1 LKKCSQDPKKMYKL
15 VINGGIPLKGSIRTS
30 GSKNATLPIFFSSIL
45 ADGPIKLS
53 NTPQLS
59 DVSTT
64 LRLLMDM
71 GSNFVLEENGSI
83 FIDSSSLTNLTAE
96 YSLVKTMR
104 ASILALGPML
114 AKYKE
119 AKISLPGGCAIGTR
133 PVNLHL
139 DALEKMGAKIE
150 VRNGYIYAKTN
161 GLLGA
166 QINFDLISVTATENI
181 VMAASLAK
189 GITTI
194 NNAAQEPEVTD
205 LIRCLKKMGAKISG
219 ENTSS
224 LVIEGVDHLSSVE
237 YSICPDRIEAGTYL
251 VAAAITGGKITV
263 NNIEPDAMRAVIGKL
278 IETGADI
285 QTNQNSIKLDMKGKR
300 PQPVNIRTSAYPNF
314 PTDMQAQFMALN
326 SVAEGSSTITET
338 IFENRFMHVP
348 ELSRMG
354 ANLKLEGNTV
364 VCKGVKSLTGAN
376 LMATDLRASA
386 SLVLAG
392 LAAQG
397 STKIERVY
405 HLDRGYEM
413 IEEKFK
419 MLGADIERVQH

>member
-1 LKKCSQDPKKMYKL
+1 MYKL
-15 VINGGIPLKGSIRTS
+15 VINGGTPLSGKIKTS
-30 GSKNATLPIFFSSIL
+30 GSKNATLPIFFASIL
-45 ADGPIKLS
+45 ADGPLKLA

-71 GSNFVLEENGSI
+71 GSSFVLEEDSSI
-83 FIDSSSLTNLTAE
+83 SIDSSNLTNLTAE
-96 YSLVKTMR
+96 YELVKTMR
-104 ASILALGPML
+104 ASILTLGPML
-114 AKYKE
+114 AKYKK

-139 DALEKMGAKIE
+139 TALEMMGAEIVVK
-150 VRNGYIYAKTN
+150 NGYIYASTN
-161 GLLGA
+161 ELIGA
-166 QINFDLISVTATENI
+166 NISFDLISVTATENI
-181 VMAASLAK
+181 IMAATLAK
-189 GITTI
+189 GTTTI

-205 LIRCLKKMGAKISG
+205 LILCLKKMGAKIMG
-219 ENTSS
+219 ENTSTI
-224 LVIEGVDHLSSVE
+224 VIQGVEHLNGID

-251 VAAAITGGKITV
+251 VAAAITGGKIVV
-263 NNIEPDAMRAVIGKL
+263 NNIEPDSMRAVIGKL

-285 QTNQNSIKLDMKGKR
+285 QTSLNSIKLDMKGKR
-300 PQPVNIRTSAYPNF
+300 PQPVDIRTSAYPNF

-326 SVAEGSSTITET
+326 SIAEGSSTITET

-364 VCKGVKSLTGAN
+364 VCKGVKLLTGAN

-392 LAAQG
+392 LAG
-397 STKIERVY
+397 KGTTTIERVY

>member
-1 LKKCSQDPKKMYKL
+1 MYKL
-15 VINGGIPLKGSIRTS
+15 LINGGIPLNGSIKTS
-30 GSKNATLPIFFSSIL
+30 GSKNASLPIFFASIL
-45 ADGPIKLS
+45 ADGPLRLS

-64 LRLLMDM
+64 LRLLMDI
-71 GSNFVLEENGSI
+71 GSNFVLEEDGSI
-83 FIDSSSLTNLTAE
+83 FIDSSNLTKLVAE
-96 YSLVKTMR
+96 YELVKTMR

-114 AKYKE
+114 AKYKK

-150 VRNGYIYAKTN
+150 VKNGYIYVSSKE
-161 GLLGA
+161 LIGA

-189 GITTI
+189 GTTTI

-205 LIRCLKKMGAKISG
+205 LIYCLKKMGAKITG
-219 ENTSS
+219 ENTST
-224 LVIEGVDHLSSVE
+224 LIIEGVNHLNGID

-251 VAAAITGGKITV
+251 VAAAITGGKIIV
-263 NNIEPDAMRAVIGKL
+263 NNIEPDSMRSVIGKL

-300 PQPVNIRTSAYPNF
+300 PQPVDIRTSAYPNF

-326 SVAEGSSTITET
+326 SIAEGSSTITET

-364 VCKGVKSLTGAN
+364 VCKGVKLLTGAN
-376 LMATDLRASA
+376 VMATDLRASA

-397 STKIERVY
+397 STTIERVY

>member
-1 LKKCSQDPKKMYKL
+1 MYKL
-15 VINGGIPLKGSIRTS
+15 VINGGLPLNGSIKTS
-30 GSKNATLPIFFSSIL
+30 GSKNATLPIFFASIL
-45 ADGPIKLS
+45 ANGPLKLS

-71 GSNFVLEENGSI
+71 GANFVLEEDGSI
-83 FIDSSSLTNLTAE
+83 YIDSSNLTNLVAE

-104 ASILALGPML
+104 ASILTLGPML
-114 AKYKE
+114 SKYKK

-150 VRNGYIYAKTN
+150 VKNGYIFAEAKELIGT
-161 GLLGA
+161 
-166 QINFDLISVTATENI
+166 QINFDMISVTATENI
-181 VMAASLAK
+181 LMAATLAN

-205 LIRCLKKMGAKISG
+205 LISCLKKMGAKISG
-219 ENTSS
+219 QNTST
-224 LVIEGVDHLSSVE
+224 LIIEGVDSLEGVN
-237 YSICPDRIEAGTYL
+237 YNICPDRIEAGTYL

-263 NNIEPDAMRAVIGKL
+263 NNIEPDSMRAVIGKL

-285 QTNQNSIKLDMKGKR
+285 QTDQNSIKLDMKGKR
-300 PQPVNIRTSAYPNF
+300 PKPVNIRTSAYPNF

-326 SVAEGSSTITET
+326 SIADGSSTITET

-354 ANLKLEGNTV
+354 ANLNLEGNTV
-364 VCKGVKSLTGAN
+364 VCKGVKLLTGAN

-392 LAAQG
+392 LAANG
-397 STKIERVY
+397 LTSIERVY

>member
-1 LKKCSQDPKKMYKL
+1 MYKL
-15 VINGGIPLKGSIRTS
+15 VIQGGNPLKGNIKTS
-30 GSKNATLPIFFSSIL
+30 GSKNATLPIFFASIL
-45 ADGPIKLS
+45 SDYPLKLA

-71 GSNFVLEENGSI
+71 GSSFVLEEDGSI
-83 FIDSSSLTNLTAE
+83 FIDSSNLINLVAD

-104 ASILALGPML
+104 ASILTLGPTL
-114 AKYKE
+114 VKYKK

-139 DALEKMGAKIE
+139 NALEKMGANIE
-150 VRNGYIYAKTN
+150 VKNGYIHASAKELIGT
-161 GLLGA
+161 
-166 QINFDLISVTATENI
+166 QINFDLVSVTATENI
-181 VMAASLAK
+181 LMAATLAK

-205 LIRCLKKMGAKISG
+205 LIYCLKKMGAKISG
-219 ENTSS
+219 ENTST
-224 LVIEGVDHLSSVE
+224 LIIEGVDHLNGTDYSV
-237 YSICPDRIEAGTYL
+237 CPDRIEAGTYL
-251 VAAAITGGKITV
+251 VAAAITGGSITV
-263 NNIEPDAMRAVIGKL
+263 NNIEPDSMRSVIGKL

-285 QTNQNSIKLDMKGKR
+285 QTNKNSIKLNMKGRR
-300 PQPVNIRTSAYPNF
+300 PQAVNIRTSAYPNF

-326 SVAEGSSTITET
+326 SIAKGNSTITET

-354 ANLKLEGNTV
+354 ANLQLEGNTV

-392 LAAQG
+392 LAAKG
-397 STKIERVY
+397 STTIERVY

-419 MLGADIERVQH
+419 MLGADIKRVQH

>member
-1 LKKCSQDPKKMYKL
+1 MYKL
-15 VINGGIPLKGSIRTS
+15 VINGGVPLKGSIRTS

-45 ADGPIKLS
+45 ADAPLKLS

-71 GSNFVLEENGSI
+71 GSNFVLEEDGSI
-83 FIDSSSLTNLTAE
+83 FIDSSSLSNLTAE

-104 ASILALGPML
+104 ASILTLGPML
-114 AKYKE
+114 TKYKK

-139 DALEKMGAKIE
+139 NALEKMGATIE
-150 VRNGYIYAKTN
+150 VKNGYIYASTK
-161 GLLGA
+161 GLVGA

-181 VMAASLAK
+181 VMAATLAK

-219 ENTSS
+219 ENTST
-224 LVIEGVDHLSSVE
+224 LVIEGVDHLSGVE

-251 VAAAITGGKITV
+251 VAAAITGGKIMV

-300 PQPVNIRTSAYPNF
+300 PNPVNIRTSAYPNF

-326 SVAEGSSTITET
+326 SVAEGNSTITET

-364 VCKGVKSLTGAN
+364 VCKGVKSLSGAN

-397 STKIERVY
+397 STTIERVY

>member
-1 LKKCSQDPKKMYKL
+1 MYRL
-15 VINGGIPLKGSIRTS
+15 DIHGGSPLSGSIKTS
-30 GSKNATLPIFFSSIL
+30 GSKNATLPIFFASIL
-45 ADGPIKLS
+45 ADGPLKLS

-64 LRLLMDM
+64 LRLLMDI
-71 GSNFVLEENGSI
+71 GSNFVLEEDGSI
-83 FIDSSSLTNLTAE
+83 FIDSSKLSNLVAE
-96 YSLVKTMR
+96 YALVKTMR
-104 ASILALGPML
+104 ASILTLGPML
-114 AKYKE
+114 TKYKE

-139 DALEKMGAKIE
+139 DALEKMGATIE
-150 VRNGYIYAKTN
+150 VKNGYIYAKAKE
-161 GLLGA
+161 LVGA

-181 VMAASLAK
+181 IMAATLAK

-205 LIRCLKKMGAKISG
+205 LIRCLKKMGAKITG

-224 LVIEGVDHLSSVE
+224 LIIEGVDHLDGCE

-263 NNIEPDAMRAVIGKL
+263 NNIEPDSMRTVIGKL

-300 PQPVNIRTSAYPNF
+300 PNPVNIRTSAYPNF

-326 SVAEGSSTITET
+326 SIAEGSSTITET

-354 ANLKLEGNTV
+354 ADLKLEGNTV
-364 VCKGVKSLTGAN
+364 VCKGVKSLSGAN

-392 LAAQG
+392 LAAHG
-397 STKIERVY
+397 TTTIERVY

>member
-1 LKKCSQDPKKMYKL
+1 MYKL
-15 VINGGIPLKGSIRTS
+15 VINGGAPLNGSIKTS

-45 ADGPIKLS
+45 ADEPLKLS

-71 GSNFVLEENGSI
+71 GANFVLEEDGSI
-83 FIDSSSLTNLTAE
+83 FIDSSKLTNLIAQ

-104 ASILALGPML
+104 ASILTLGPML
-114 AKYKE
+114 AKYKQ

-139 DALEKMGAKIE
+139 DALEKMGATIE
-150 VRNGYIYAKTN
+150 VKNGYIYASTKE
-161 GLLGA
+161 LVGA

-181 VMAASLAK
+181 IMAASLAK

-219 ENTSS
+219 ENTST
-224 LVIEGVDHLSSVE
+224 LVIEGVDHLSGVE

-300 PQPVNIRTSAYPNF
+300 PYPVNIRTSAYPNF

-326 SVAEGSSTITET
+326 SVADGSSTITET

-364 VCKGVKSLTGAN
+364 VCKGVKSLSGAN

-397 STKIERVY
+397 ATSIERVY

-413 IEEKFK
+413 IEEKFQ

>member
-1 LKKCSQDPKKMYKL
+1 MYKL
-15 VINGGIPLKGSIRTS
+15 VINGGSPLNGTIKTS
-30 GSKNATLPIFFSSIL
+30 GSKNATLPIFFASIL
-45 ADGPIKLS
+45 ADGPLKLS

-71 GSNFVLEENGSI
+71 GSNFVLEEDSSI
-83 FIDSSSLTNLTAE
+83 SIDSSDLTNLIAE
-96 YSLVKTMR
+96 YELVKTMR
-104 ASILALGPML
+104 ASILTLGPML
-114 AKYKE
+114 AKYKK

-139 DALEKMGAKIE
+139 SALEKMGAKIE
-150 VRNGYIYAKTN
+150 VKNGYIYASTN
-161 GLLGA
+161 ELIGA
-166 QINFDLISVTATENI
+166 QINFDMISVTATENI
-181 VMAASLAK
+181 IMAATLAK
-189 GITTI
+189 GTSTI

-205 LIRCLKKMGAKISG
+205 LIKCLNKMGAKITG
-219 ENTSS
+219 ENTSTI
-224 LVIEGVDHLSSVE
+224 VIQGVDHLSGVD

-251 VAAAITGGKITV
+251 VAAAITGGRIIV
-263 NNIEPDAMRAVIGKL
+263 NNIEPDSMRSVIGKL

-300 PQPVNIRTSAYPNF
+300 PQPVDIRTSAYPNF

-326 SVAEGSSTITET
+326 SIAEGSSTITET

-364 VCKGVKSLTGAN
+364 VCKGVKLLTGAN

-397 STKIERVY
+397 STTIERVY

>member
-1 LKKCSQDPKKMYKL
+1 MYKL
-15 VINGGIPLKGSIRTS
+15 DIHGGSPLKGTIKTS

-45 ADGPIKLS
+45 TDGPLKLS

-71 GSNFVLEENGSI
+71 GSNFVLEEDGSI
-83 FIDSSSLTNLTAE
+83 FIDSSKLTNLTAD

-104 ASILALGPML
+104 ASILTLGPML
-114 AKYKE
+114 AKYKK

-139 DALEKMGAKIE
+139 DALEKMGANIE
-150 VRNGYIYAKTN
+150 VKNGYIYATAKELVGT
-161 GLLGA
+161 

-181 VMAASLAK
+181 IMAASLAK

-205 LIRCLKKMGAKISG
+205 LIRCLNKMGAKITG

-224 LVIEGVDHLSSVE
+224 LIIEGVDHLDGVE

-263 NNIEPDAMRAVIGKL
+263 NNIEPDSMRAVIGKL

-285 QTNQNSIKLDMKGKR
+285 QTNQNSIKLDMKGRR
-300 PQPVNIRTSAYPNF
+300 PNPVNIRTSAYPNF

-326 SVAEGSSTITET
+326 AIAKGSSTITET

-364 VCKGVKSLTGAN
+364 VCKGVKSLSGAN

-392 LAAQG
+392 LAANG
-397 STKIERVY
+397 LTTIERVY

>member
-1 LKKCSQDPKKMYKL
+1 MYKL
-15 VINGGIPLKGSIRTS
+15 VIKGGIPLSGNIKTS
-30 GSKNATLPIFFSSIL
+30 GSKNATLPIFFASIL
-45 ADGPIKLS
+45 ADGPLKLA

-64 LRLLMDM
+64 LRLLMEM
-71 GSNFVLEENGSI
+71 GSNFVLEEDGSI
-83 FIDSSSLTNLTAE
+83 FIDSSTLTNLTAD

-104 ASILALGPML
+104 ASILTLGPTL
-114 AKYKE
+114 AKYKK

-150 VRNGYIYAKTN
+150 VKNGYIYASAKELVGT
-161 GLLGA
+161 
-166 QINFDLISVTATENI
+166 QINFDLVSVTATENI
-181 VMAASLAK
+181 LMAATLAK
-189 GITTI
+189 GFTTI

-205 LIRCLKKMGAKISG
+205 LIYCLKKMGAKISG
-219 ENTSS
+219 ANTST
-224 LVIEGVDHLSSVE
+224 LIIEGVDRLSGCE
-237 YSICPDRIEAGTYL
+237 YTICPDRIEAGTYL
-251 VAAAITGGKITV
+251 VAAAITGGSITV
-263 NNIEPDAMRAVIGKL
+263 NNIEPDSMRSIIGKL

-285 QTNQNSIKLDMKGKR
+285 QTNNNSIKLNMKVRR
-300 PQPVNIRTSAYPNF
+300 PQAVNIRTSAYPNF

-326 SVAEGSSTITET
+326 SIAEGSSTITET

-392 LAAQG
+392 LAAKG
-397 STKIERVY
+397 ATTIERVY

>member
-1 LKKCSQDPKKMYKL
+1 MYKL
-15 VINGGIPLKGSIRTS
+15 VINGGSPLNGTIKTS
-30 GSKNATLPIFFSSIL
+30 GSKNATLPIFFASIL
-45 ADGPIKLS
+45 ADGPLKLS

-71 GSNFVLEENGSI
+71 GSNFVLEEDSSI
-83 FIDSSSLTNLTAE
+83 SIDSSDLTNLIAE
-96 YSLVKTMR
+96 YELVKTMR
-104 ASILALGPML
+104 ASILTLGPML
-114 AKYKE
+114 AKYKK

-139 DALEKMGAKIE
+139 SALEKMGAKIE
-150 VRNGYIYAKTN
+150 VKNGYIYASTN
-161 GLLGA
+161 ELIGA
-166 QINFDLISVTATENI
+166 QINFDMISVTATENVI
-181 VMAASLAK
+181 MAATLAK
-189 GITTI
+189 GTTTI

-205 LIRCLKKMGAKISG
+205 LILCLKKMGAKIVG
-219 ENTSS
+219 ENSS
-224 LVIEGVDHLSSVE
+224 TIVIQGVEHLSGVD

-251 VAAAITGGKITV
+251 VAAAITGGKIIV
-263 NNIEPDAMRAVIGKL
+263 NNIEPDSMRSIIGKL

-285 QTNQNSIKLDMKGKR
+285 QTNHNSIKLDMKGKR
-300 PQPVNIRTSAYPNF
+300 PQPVDIRTSAYPNF

-326 SVAEGSSTITET
+326 SIADGSSTITET

-364 VCKGVKSLTGAN
+364 VCKGVKLLTGAN

-392 LAAQG
+392 LAAHG
-397 STKIERVY
+397 TTTIERVY

>member
-1 LKKCSQDPKKMYKL
+1 MYKL
-15 VINGGIPLKGSIRTS
+15 VINGGTPLKGSIKTS

-45 ADGPIKLS
+45 ADGPLKLS

-71 GSNFVLEENGSI
+71 GSNFVLEEDGSI
-83 FIDSSSLTNLTAE
+83 FIDSSTLTNLTAE

-104 ASILALGPML
+104 ASILTLGPML
-114 AKYKE
+114 AKYKK

-139 DALEKMGAKIE
+139 DALEKMGATIE
-150 VRNGYIYAKTN
+150 VRNGYIYAKTKE
-161 GLLGA
+161 LIGA
-166 QINFDLISVTATENI
+166 NINFDLISVTATENI
-181 VMAASLAK
+181 IMAATLAK
-189 GITTI
+189 GITTL

-219 ENTSS
+219 ENTST
-224 LVIEGVDHLSSVE
+224 LVIEGVDHLSGVE

-300 PQPVNIRTSAYPNF
+300 PSPVNIRTSAYPNF

-326 SVAEGSSTITET
+326 SIAEGSSTITET

-354 ANLKLEGNTV
+354 ASLKLEGNTV
-364 VCKGVKSLTGAN
+364 VCKGVKYLSGAN

-392 LAAQG
+392 LAAHG
-397 STKIERVY
+397 STTIERVY

>member
-1 LKKCSQDPKKMYKL
+1 MYKL
-15 VINGGIPLKGSIRTS
+15 LINGGTPLSGSIKTS
-30 GSKNATLPIFFSSIL
+30 GSKNATLPIFFASIL
-45 ADGPIKLS
+45 ADGPLKLS

-71 GSNFVLEENGSI
+71 GSNFVLEEDSSI
-83 FIDSSSLTNLTAE
+83 FIDSSNITNLTAE
-96 YSLVKTMR
+96 YELVKTMR
-104 ASILALGPML
+104 ASILTLGPML
-114 AKYKE
+114 AKYKK

-150 VRNGYIYAKTN
+150 VKNGYIYASTK
-161 GLLGA
+161 GLIGS
-166 QINFDLISVTATENI
+166 QISFDLISVTATENI
-181 VMAASLAK
+181 VMAATLAK
-189 GITTI
+189 GVTTI

-205 LIRCLKKMGAKISG
+205 MIKCLKKMGAKISG
-219 ENTSS
+219 ENTST
-224 LVIEGVDHLSSVE
+224 LVIEGVDHLNGVD

-263 NNIEPDAMRAVIGKL
+263 NNIEPDSMRTVIGKL

-285 QTNQNSIKLDMKGKR
+285 QTNQNSIKLDMKGRR
-300 PQPVNIRTSAYPNF
+300 PSPVDIRTSAYPNF

-326 SVAEGSSTITET
+326 SIADGSSTITET

-364 VCKGVKSLTGAN
+364 VCKGVKVLSGAK

-397 STKIERVY
+397 TTTIERVY

>member
-1 LKKCSQDPKKMYKL
+1 MYKL
-15 VINGGIPLKGSIRTS
+15 LINGGTPLNGSMKTS
-30 GSKNATLPIFFSSIL
+30 GSKNATLPIFFASIL
-45 ADGPIKLS
+45 ADGPLKLS

-71 GSNFVLEENGSI
+71 GSSFVLEEDSSI
-83 FIDSSSLTNLTAE
+83 TIDSSSLKNLTAE
-96 YSLVKTMR
+96 YELVKTMR
-104 ASILALGPML
+104 ASILTLGPML
-114 AKYKE
+114 AKYKK

-139 DALEKMGAKIE
+139 AALEKMGAKID
-150 VRNGYIYAKTN
+150 VKNGYIYASTN
-161 GLLGA
+161 KLTGA
-166 QINFDLISVTATENI
+166 NINFDLISVTATENI
-181 VMAASLAK
+181 IMAATLAK
-189 GITTI
+189 GTTTI

-205 LIRCLKKMGAKISG
+205 LILCLKKMGAIITG
-219 ENTSS
+219 ETTSTI
-224 LVIEGVDHLSSVE
+224 VVEGVDQLNGID

-251 VAAAITGGKITV
+251 VAAAITGGKIVV
-263 NNIEPDAMRAVIGKL
+263 NNIEPDSMRAVIGKL

-300 PQPVNIRTSAYPNF
+300 PQPVDIRTSAYPNF

-326 SVAEGSSTITET
+326 SIAEGSSTITET

-364 VCKGVKSLTGAN
+364 VCKGVELLTGAK

-397 STKIERVY
+397 TTTIERVY

>member
-1 LKKCSQDPKKMYKL
+1 MYKL
-15 VINGGIPLKGSIRTS
+15 DIHGGFPLTGSIKTS
-30 GSKNATLPIFFSSIL
+30 GSKNATLPIFFASIL
-45 ADGPIKLS
+45 ADGPLKLS

-71 GSNFVLEENGSI
+71 GSNFVLEEDGSI
-83 FIDSSSLTNLTAE
+83 FIDSSKLTNLVAE
-96 YSLVKTMR
+96 YALVKTMR
-104 ASILALGPML
+104 ASILTLGPML

-139 DALEKMGAKIE
+139 EALEKMGASIDVK
-150 VRNGYIYAKTN
+150 NGYIYAKAKE
-161 GLLGA
+161 LVGA

-181 VMAASLAK
+181 IMAASLAK

-205 LIRCLKKMGAKISG
+205 LIKCLRKMGAKITG

-224 LVIEGVDHLSSVE
+224 LIIEGVDHLDGCE

-263 NNIEPDAMRAVIGKL
+263 NNIEPDSMRAVIGKL

-300 PQPVNIRTSAYPNF
+300 PNPVNIRTSAYPNF

-326 SVAEGSSTITET
+326 SIAEGSSTITET

-354 ANLKLEGNTV
+354 ADLKLEGNTV
-364 VCKGVKSLTGAN
+364 VCKGVKSLSGAN

-392 LAAQG
+392 LAAHG
-397 STKIERVY
+397 TTTIERVY

>member
-1 LKKCSQDPKKMYKL
+1 MYKL
-15 VINGGIPLKGSIRTS
+15 VINGGIPLDGSIKTS
-30 GSKNATLPIFFSSIL
+30 GSKNATLPIFFASIL
-45 ADGPIKLS
+45 ADGRLRLA

-71 GSNFVLEENGSI
+71 GSNFVLEEDSSI
-83 FIDSSSLTNLTAE
+83 SIDSSNLSNLTAE
-96 YSLVKTMR
+96 YELVKTMR

-114 AKYKE
+114 AKYKK

-139 DALEKMGAKIE
+139 SALEKMGATIE
-150 VRNGYIYAKTN
+150 VKNGYIYAKTKE
-161 GLLGA
+161 LTGA
-166 QINFDLISVTATENI
+166 EINFDLISVTATENI
-181 VMAASLAK
+181 VMAATLAK
-189 GITTI
+189 GTTTI

-205 LIRCLKKMGAKISG
+205 LIKCLKKMGAKIVG
-219 ENTSS
+219 ENTST
-224 LVIEGVDHLSSVE
+224 LVIQGVDHLNGVD

-251 VAAAITGGKITV
+251 VAAAITGGKIVV
-263 NNIEPDAMRAVIGKL
+263 NNIEPDSMRAVIGKL

-285 QTNQNSIKLDMKGKR
+285 QTNLNSIKLDMKGKR
-300 PQPVNIRTSAYPNF
+300 PLPVDIRTSAYPNF

-326 SVAEGSSTITET
+326 SIAEGSSTITET

-354 ANLKLEGNTV
+354 AILKLEGNTV
-364 VCKGVKSLTGAN
+364 VCKGVKLLTGAN

-397 STKIERVY
+397 PTTIERVY

>member
-1 LKKCSQDPKKMYKL
+1 MYKL
-15 VINGGIPLKGSIRTS
+15 VINGGTPLNGSMKTS
-30 GSKNATLPIFFSSIL
+30 GSKNATLPIFFATIL
-45 ADGPIKLS
+45 ADGPLKLS

-71 GSNFVLEENGSI
+71 GSSFVLEEDSSI
-83 FIDSSSLTNLTAE
+83 SIDSSSLSKLTAE
-96 YSLVKTMR
+96 YELVKTMR
-104 ASILALGPML
+104 ASILTLGPML
-114 AKYKE
+114 AKYKK

-139 DALEKMGAKIE
+139 SALEQMGAKIE
-150 VRNGYIYAKTN
+150 VKNGYIYASTN
-161 GLLGA
+161 ELVGA
-166 QINFDLISVTATENI
+166 QINFDMISVTATENI
-181 VMAASLAK
+181 IMAATLAK
-189 GITTI
+189 GTTTI

-205 LIRCLKKMGAKISG
+205 LVKCLNKMGAKITG
-219 ENTSS
+219 ENTSTI
-224 LVIEGVDHLSSVE
+224 VIQGVDHLSGID

-251 VAAAITGGKITV
+251 VAAAITGGKIVV
-263 NNIEPDAMRAVIGKL
+263 NNIEPDSMRSVIGKL

-300 PQPVNIRTSAYPNF
+300 PQPVDIRTSAYPNF

-326 SVAEGSSTITET
+326 SIADGSSTITET

-364 VCKGVKSLTGAN
+364 VCKGVKLLTGAN

-392 LAAQG
+392 LAAHG
-397 STKIERVY
+397 STTIERVY

>member
-1 LKKCSQDPKKMYKL
+1 MYKL
-15 VINGGIPLKGSIRTS
+15 VINGGTPLNGSIKTS
-30 GSKNATLPIFFSSIL
+30 GSKNATLPIFFASIL
-45 ADGPIKLS
+45 ADGPLRLA

-71 GSNFVLEENGSI
+71 GSSFVLEEDSSI
-83 FIDSSSLTNLTAE
+83 SIDSSNLTNLIAE
-96 YSLVKTMR
+96 YELVKTMR
-104 ASILALGPML
+104 ASILTLGPML
-114 AKYKE
+114 AKYKQ

-139 DALEKMGAKIE
+139 SALEKMGAKIE
-150 VRNGYIYAKTN
+150 VKNGYIYARTN
-161 GLLGA
+161 ELIGA
-166 QINFDLISVTATENI
+166 NINFDLISVTATENI
-181 VMAASLAK
+181 IMAATMAK
-189 GITTI
+189 GTTTI

-205 LIRCLKKMGAKISG
+205 LIQCLNKMGAEISG
-219 ENTSS
+219 VNTST
-224 LVIEGVDHLSSVE
+224 LIIEGVDHLSGID

-251 VAAAITGGKITV
+251 VAAAITGGKIIV
-263 NNIEPDAMRAVIGKL
+263 NNIEPDSMRAVIGKL

-285 QTNQNSIKLDMKGKR
+285 QTNRNTIKLDMKGKR
-300 PQPVNIRTSAYPNF
+300 PQPVDIRTSAYPNF

-326 SVAEGSSTITET
+326 SIAEGSSTITET

-354 ANLKLEGNTV
+354 ANLKLGGNTV
-364 VCKGVKSLTGAN
+364 VCKGVKLLTGAN

-392 LAAQG
+392 LAAKG
-397 STKIERVY
+397 TTTIERVY

>member
-1 LKKCSQDPKKMYKL
+1 MYKL
-15 VINGGIPLKGSIRTS
+15 LINGGTPLNGSIKTS
-30 GSKNATLPIFFSSIL
+30 GSKNATLPIFFASIL
-45 ADGPIKLS
+45 ADGPLKLS

-71 GSNFVLEENGSI
+71 GSSFVLEEDSSI
-83 FIDSSSLTNLTAE
+83 SIDSSSLTSLIAE
-96 YSLVKTMR
+96 YELVKTMR
-104 ASILALGPML
+104 ASILTLGPML
-114 AKYKE
+114 AKYKQ

-139 DALEKMGAKIE
+139 SALEKMGATIE
-150 VRNGYIYAKTN
+150 VKNGYIYASTKE
-161 GLLGA
+161 LVGA
-166 QINFDLISVTATENI
+166 EINFDLISVTATENI
-181 VMAASLAK
+181 VMAATLAK
-189 GITTI
+189 GTTTI

-205 LIRCLKKMGAKISG
+205 LIYCLKKMGAKITG
-219 ENTSS
+219 ENTST
-224 LVIEGVDHLSSVE
+224 LVIQGVDHLSGVD

-251 VAAAITGGKITV
+251 VAAAITGGKIIV
-263 NNIEPDAMRAVIGKL
+263 KNIEPDSMRAVIGKL

-300 PQPVNIRTSAYPNF
+300 PQPVDIRTSAYPNF

-326 SVAEGSSTITET
+326 SIADGSSTITET

-364 VCKGVKSLTGAN
+364 VCKGVKLLTGAN

-397 STKIERVY
+397 PTTIERVY

>member
-1 LKKCSQDPKKMYKL
+1 MYKL
-15 VINGGIPLKGSIRTS
+15 IINGGTPLIGSMKTS
-30 GSKNATLPIFFSSIL
+30 GSKNATLPIFFASIL
-45 ADGPIKLS
+45 ANSPLKLS

-71 GSNFVLEENGSI
+71 GSNFVLEEDSSI
-83 FIDSSSLTNLTAE
+83 SIDSSSLTNLTAE
-96 YSLVKTMR
+96 YELVKTMR
-104 ASILALGPML
+104 ASILTLGPML
-114 AKYKE
+114 AKYKK

-139 DALEKMGAKIE
+139 AALEKMGAKID
-150 VRNGYIYAKTN
+150 VKNGYIYASTN
-161 GLLGA
+161 ELIGA
-166 QINFDLISVTATENI
+166 NINFDLISVTATENI
-181 VMAASLAK
+181 IMAATLAK
-189 GITTI
+189 GTTTI

-205 LIRCLKKMGAKISG
+205 LILCLKKMGAKIIG

-224 LVIEGVDHLSSVE
+224 IVIQGVDHLSGVD

-251 VAAAITGGKITV
+251 VAAAITGGKIIV
-263 NNIEPDAMRAVIGKL
+263 NNIEPDSMRAVIGKL

-285 QTNQNSIKLDMKGKR
+285 QTNLNSIKLDMKGKR
-300 PQPVNIRTSAYPNF
+300 PQPVDIRTSAYPNF

-326 SVAEGSSTITET
+326 SIADGSSTITET

-348 ELSRMG
+348 ELGRMG

-364 VCKGVKSLTGAN
+364 VCKGVKLLSGAH

-397 STKIERVY
+397 TTTIERVY

>member
-1 LKKCSQDPKKMYKL
+1 MYKL
-15 VINGGIPLKGSIRTS
+15 VINGGSPLNGTIKTS
-30 GSKNATLPIFFSSIL
+30 GSKNATLPIFFASIL
-45 ADGPIKLS
+45 ADGPLKLS

-71 GSNFVLEENGSI
+71 GSNFVLEEDSSI
-83 FIDSSSLTNLTAE
+83 SIDSSDLTNLTAE
-96 YSLVKTMR
+96 YELVKTMR
-104 ASILALGPML
+104 ASILTLGPML
-114 AKYKE
+114 AKYKK
-119 AKISLPGGCAIGTR
+119 AKISLPGGCTIGTR

-139 DALEKMGAKIE
+139 SALEKMGAKIE
-150 VRNGYIYAKTN
+150 VKNGYIYASTN
-161 GLLGA
+161 ELIGA
-166 QINFDLISVTATENI
+166 QINFDMISVTATENI
-181 VMAASLAK
+181 IMAATLAK
-189 GITTI
+189 GTSTI

-205 LIRCLKKMGAKISG
+205 LIKCLNKMGAKITG
-219 ENTSS
+219 ENTSTI
-224 LVIEGVDHLSSVE
+224 VIQGVDHLSGVD

-251 VAAAITGGKITV
+251 VAAAITGGRIIV
-263 NNIEPDAMRAVIGKL
+263 NNIEPDSMRSVIGKL

-300 PQPVNIRTSAYPNF
+300 PQPVDIRTSAYPNF

-326 SVAEGSSTITET
+326 SIAEGSSTITET

-364 VCKGVKSLTGAN
+364 VCKGVKLLTGAN

-397 STKIERVY
+397 STTIERVY

>member
-1 LKKCSQDPKKMYKL
+1 MYKL
-15 VINGGIPLKGSIRTS
+15 VIQGGTPLSGNIKTS
-30 GSKNATLPIFFSSIL
+30 GSKNATLPIFFASIL
-45 ADGPIKLS
+45 ADGPLKLS

-71 GSNFVLEENGSI
+71 GSNFVLEEDGSI
-83 FIDSSSLTNLTAE
+83 FIDSSNLTNLKAD

-104 ASILALGPML
+104 ASILTLGPTL
-114 AKYKE
+114 AKYKK

-150 VRNGYIYAKTN
+150 VKNGYIYASAKELVGT
-161 GLLGA
+161 

-181 VMAASLAK
+181 IMAAVLAK

-205 LIRCLKKMGAKISG
+205 LICCLKNMGAKITG
-219 ENTSS
+219 ENTST
-224 LVIEGVDHLSSVE
+224 LIIEGVDRLSASD
-237 YSICPDRIEAGTYL
+237 YKICPDRIEAGTYL
-251 VAAAITGGKITV
+251 VAAAITGGSITV
-263 NNIEPDAMRAVIGKL
+263 NNIEPDSMRSVIGKL

-285 QTNQNSIKLDMKGKR
+285 QTNKDSIKLNMKGRR
-300 PQPVNIRTSAYPNF
+300 PQAVNIRTSAYPNF

-326 SVAEGSSTITET
+326 SIANGSSTITET

-354 ANLKLEGNTV
+354 ADLKLEGNTV

-392 LAAQG
+392 LAAKG
-397 STKIERVY
+397 STTIDRVY

-419 MLGADIERVQH
+419 MLGADIERIQH

>member
-1 LKKCSQDPKKMYKL
+1 MYKL
-15 VINGGIPLKGSIRTS
+15 VINGGTPLNGSIKTS
-30 GSKNATLPIFFSSIL
+30 GSKNATLPIFFASIL
-45 ADGPIKLS
+45 ADGPLRLA

-71 GSNFVLEENGSI
+71 GSSFVLEEDSSI
-83 FIDSSSLTNLTAE
+83 SIDSSNLTNFTAE
-96 YSLVKTMR
+96 YELVKTMR
-104 ASILALGPML
+104 ASILTLGPML
-114 AKYKE
+114 AKYKK

-139 DALEKMGAKIE
+139 AALEKMGAKID
-150 VRNGYIYAKTN
+150 VQNGYIYASTN
-161 GLLGA
+161 ELIGA
-166 QINFDLISVTATENI
+166 NINFDLISVTATENI
-181 VMAASLAK
+181 IMAATLAK
-189 GITTI
+189 GKTTI

-205 LIRCLKKMGAKISG
+205 LILCLKKMGAKITG
-219 ENTSS
+219 ENTSTI
-224 LVIEGVDHLSSVE
+224 VIEGVDHLNGID

-251 VAAAITGGKITV
+251 VAAAITGGRITV
-263 NNIEPDAMRAVIGKL
+263 NNIEPDSMRAVIGKL

-285 QTNQNSIKLDMKGKR
+285 QTNQNTIKLDMKGKR
-300 PQPVNIRTSAYPNF
+300 PQPVDIRTSAYPNF

-326 SVAEGSSTITET
+326 SIAEGSSTITET

-364 VCKGVKSLTGAN
+364 VCKGVKLLTGAN

-392 LAAQG
+392 LAAKG
-397 STKIERVY
+397 STTIERVY

>member
-1 LKKCSQDPKKMYKL
+1 MYKL
-15 VINGGIPLKGSIRTS
+15 VINGGTPLSGSMKTS
-30 GSKNATLPIFFSSIL
+30 GSKNATLPIFFASIL
-45 ADGPIKLS
+45 ANGPLKLS

-71 GSNFVLEENGSI
+71 GSNFVLEEDSSI
-83 FIDSSSLTNLTAE
+83 SIDSSSLTNLTAE
-96 YSLVKTMR
+96 YELVKTMR
-104 ASILALGPML
+104 ASILTLGPML
-114 AKYKE
+114 AKYKK

-139 DALEKMGAKIE
+139 AALEKMGAKID
-150 VRNGYIYAKTN
+150 VKNGYIYASTN
-161 GLLGA
+161 ELIGA
-166 QINFDLISVTATENI
+166 NINFELISVTATENI
-181 VMAASLAK
+181 IMAATLAK
-189 GITTI
+189 GTTTI
-194 NNAAQEPEVTD
+194 TNAAQEPEVTD
-205 LIRCLKKMGAKISG
+205 LILCLKKMGAKIIG
-219 ENTSS
+219 ENTSTI
-224 LVIEGVDHLSSVE
+224 VVQGVDHLNGID

-251 VAAAITGGKITV
+251 VAAAITGGKIVV
-263 NNIEPDAMRAVIGKL
+263 NNIEPDSMRAVIGKL

-285 QTNQNSIKLDMKGKR
+285 QTNLNSIKLDMKGKR
-300 PQPVNIRTSAYPNF
+300 PQPVDIRTSAYPNF

-326 SVAEGSSTITET
+326 SIAEGSSTITET

-397 STKIERVY
+397 ATTVDRVY

>member
-1 LKKCSQDPKKMYKL
+1 MYKL
-15 VINGGIPLKGSIRTS
+15 VINGGVPLNGSIKTS
-30 GSKNATLPIFFSSIL
+30 GSKNATLPIFFASIL
-45 ADGPIKLS
+45 ADGPLKLS

-71 GSNFVLEENGSI
+71 GSNFVLEEDSSI
-83 FIDSSSLTNLTAE
+83 SIDSSSLTNLTAE
-96 YSLVKTMR
+96 YELVKTMR
-104 ASILALGPML
+104 ASILTLGPML

-139 DALEKMGAKIE
+139 SALEKMGAKIE
-150 VRNGYIYAKTN
+150 VKNGYIYASTN
-161 GLLGA
+161 ELVGA

-181 VMAASLAK
+181 IMAATLAK
-189 GITTI
+189 GSTTI

-205 LIRCLKKMGAKISG
+205 LILCLNKMGAKITG
-219 ENTSS
+219 ENTSTI
-224 LVIEGVDHLSSVE
+224 VIQGVDHLSGADYSV
-237 YSICPDRIEAGTYL
+237 CPDRIEAGTYL
-251 VAAAITGGKITV
+251 VAAAITGGKIIV
-263 NNIEPDAMRAVIGKL
+263 NNIEPDSMRSVIGKL

-300 PQPVNIRTSAYPNF
+300 PQPVDIRTSAYPNF

-326 SVAEGSSTITET
+326 SIAEGSSTITET

-364 VCKGVKSLTGAN
+364 ICKGVKSLTGAN

-392 LAAQG
+392 LSAQG
-397 STKIERVY
+397 STTIERVY

>member
-1 LKKCSQDPKKMYKL
+1 
-15 VINGGIPLKGSIRTS
+15 
-30 GSKNATLPIFFSSIL
+30 
-45 ADGPIKLS
+45 
-53 NTPQLS
+53 
-59 DVSTT
+59 
-64 LRLLMDM
+64 MDM
-71 GSNFVLEENGSI
+71 GSNFVLEEDGSI
-83 FIDSSSLTNLTAE
+83 FIDSSTLTNLTAE

-104 ASILALGPML
+104 ASILTLGPML
-114 AKYKE
+114 AKYKK

-139 DALEKMGAKIE
+139 DALQKMGAKID
-150 VRNGYIYAKTN
+150 VKNGYIYATTN
-161 GLLGA
+161 GLVGT

-181 VMAASLAK
+181 IMAATLAK

-219 ENTSS
+219 ENTST
-224 LVIEGVDHLSSVE
+224 LVIEGVDHLSGVD

-251 VAAAITGGKITV
+251 VAAAITGGTITV

-300 PQPVNIRTSAYPNF
+300 PHPVNIRTSAYPNF

-326 SVAEGSSTITET
+326 SVAEGNSTITET

-354 ANLKLEGNTV
+354 ANLNLEGNTV
-364 VCKGVKSLTGAN
+364 VCKGVKYLSGAN

-397 STKIERVY
+397 STTIERVY

>member
-1 LKKCSQDPKKMYKL
+1 MYKL
-15 VINGGIPLKGSIRTS
+15 DIHGGSPLTGSIKTS

-45 ADGPIKLS
+45 ADGPLKLS

-71 GSNFVLEENGSI
+71 GSNFVLEEDGSI
-83 FIDSSSLTNLTAE
+83 FIDSSKLTNLTAE
-96 YSLVKTMR
+96 YALVKTMR
-104 ASILALGPML
+104 ASILTLGPML
-114 AKYKE
+114 AKYKK

-139 DALEKMGAKIE
+139 DALEKMGATIE
-150 VRNGYIYAKTN
+150 VKNGYIYASAKE
-161 GLLGA
+161 LVGA

-181 VMAASLAK
+181 VMAATLAK
-189 GITTI
+189 GITSI

-205 LIRCLKKMGAKISG
+205 LIRCLKKMGAKITG

-224 LVIEGVDHLSSVE
+224 LIIEGVDHLDGCE

-263 NNIEPDAMRAVIGKL
+263 NNIEPDSMRSVIGKL

-300 PQPVNIRTSAYPNF
+300 PNPVNIRTSAYPNF

-326 SVAEGSSTITET
+326 SIAEGSSTITET

-354 ANLKLEGNTV
+354 ADLKLEGNTV
-364 VCKGVKSLTGAN
+364 VCKGVKSLSGAN

-392 LAAQG
+392 LAAHG
-397 STKIERVY
+397 TTTIERVY

-419 MLGADIERVQH
+419 MLGANIERVQH

>member
-1 LKKCSQDPKKMYKL
+1 MYKL
-15 VINGGIPLKGSIRTS
+15 IINGGTPLNGSIRTS
-30 GSKNATLPIFFSSIL
+30 GSKNATLPIFFASIL
-45 ADGPIKLS
+45 ADSPLKLA

-59 DVSTT
+59 DVSTS

-71 GSNFVLEENGSI
+71 GSNFVLEE
-83 FIDSSSLTNLTAE
+83 DSSISLDSSNLTKLTAE
-96 YSLVKTMR
+96 YELVKTMR
-104 ASILALGPML
+104 ASILTLGPML
-114 AKYKE
+114 AKYKQ

-139 DALEKMGAKIE
+139 SALEKMGATIVVK
-150 VRNGYIYAKTN
+150 NGYIYAETKE
-161 GLLGA
+161 LLGTE
-166 QINFDLISVTATENI
+166 INFDLISVTATENI
-181 VMAASLAK
+181 IMAATLAK
-189 GITTI
+189 GTTTI

-205 LIRCLKKMGAKISG
+205 LILCLKKMGAKITG
-219 ENTSS
+219 ENTSTI
-224 LVIEGVDHLSSVE
+224 VIQGVDHLDGVD

-263 NNIEPDAMRAVIGKL
+263 NNIRPDSMRAVIGKL

-300 PQPVNIRTSAYPNF
+300 PQPVDIRTSAYPNF

-326 SVAEGSSTITET
+326 SIAEGSSTITET

-364 VCKGVKSLTGAN
+364 VCKGVKLLSGAN

-397 STKIERVY
+397 STTIERVY